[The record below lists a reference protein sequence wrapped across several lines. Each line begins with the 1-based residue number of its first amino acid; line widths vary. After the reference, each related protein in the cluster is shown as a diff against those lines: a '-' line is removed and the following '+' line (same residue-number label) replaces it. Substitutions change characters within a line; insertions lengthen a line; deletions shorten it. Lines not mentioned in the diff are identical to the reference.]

1 VIGTFKANNPV
12 NNFLL
17 LLYGIIIKLP
27 LLLHPIVPMPQKI
40 DGFLFK
46 QLLIGLKV
54 VGGSFPIIYS
64 LITFVLMYA
73 QAILLNNLANTQK
86 LFTKPNYL
94 TGMSYLLM
102 TSLFTDW
109 QILSSPLIIS
119 TIGIWVMAKMI
130 GLYNAQHVKTTL
142 FNIGLVIGIG
152 TFFYFPSAAFI
163 VLLLFGL
170 ATIRPFKITEWL
182 IAFLGAITPYYFLI
196 AFVFV
201 TDKWQGYKFPGVAF
215 TAPVF
220 AKSNLVYVGIAVILV
235 TVLFGFVFVQQNFRR
250 QLIQSRKSW
259 GLIFLYIPIAGSI
272 PFINAT
278 NTFSYWVLCAV
289 PFSVLMA
296 AYFFYMQNKWVTLI
310 THWAMVGFIFAIS
323 YIFTK

>member
-1 VIGTFKANNPV
+1 MIGTFKANNPV

-27 LLLHPIVPMPQKI
+27 LFLHPVVPIPQKI
-40 DGFLFK
+40 DGFLYK
-46 QLLIGLKV
+46 ELLVGLQV
-54 VGGSFPIIYS
+54 VGSSFPLLYS
-64 LITFVLMYA
+64 LITFLLLYA

-94 TGMSYLLM
+94 IGMSYLLM

-109 QILSSPLIIS
+109 QVLSSPLIIS
-119 TIGIWVMAKMI
+119 TIGIWVIAKMTS
-130 GLYNAQHVKTTL
+130 LYNVQQVKTTL

-163 VLLLFGL
+163 LLLLFGL

-182 IAFLGAITPYYFLI
+182 IAFLGAITPYYFLLAI
-196 AFVFV
+196 FFT
-201 TDKWQGYKFPGVAF
+201 TDKWQGYKFPGVAI

-220 AKSNLVYVGIAVILV
+220 VKSNWVFVGIALILF
-235 TVLFGFVFVQQNFRR
+235 TVLLGFVFVQQNFRR
-250 QLIQSRKSW
+250 QLIQTRKSW
-259 GLIFLYIPIAGSI
+259 GLVFLYLPIAGII

-289 PFSVLMA
+289 PLSVLMA
-296 AYFFYMQNKWVTLI
+296 AYFFYMQKKWVTLI
-310 THWAMVGFIFAIS
+310 THWAMVGYIFAIT
-323 YIFTK
+323 YIFSK